1 MTVNKVINIKSII
14 TIVYTIILMVLFKNF
29 FEFWS
34 IFIPSTTGVIILQW
48 LIESITYKK
57 IGIQAKTPIIMLN
70 VLILIVV
77 TSTIGLW
84 MLAFDTFAND
94 LSPLLTMEYYSSNS
108 ALLYVMP
115 YYLINVIFIIYL
127 LAKKKTE

>member
-1 MTVNKVINIKSII
+1 MAVKNVINIKSII

-29 FEFWS
+29 FEFLS
-34 IFIPSTTGVIILQW
+34 IFIPSTIGVIILQW

-57 IGIQAKTPIIMLN
+57 IGIQAKTPIILLN

-94 LSPLLTMEYYSSNS
+94 LSPLLTMEYYSSNN

-127 LAKKKTE
+127 LVKKKEE

>member
-34 IFIPSTTGVIILQW
+34 IFIPSTIGVIILQW

-57 IGIQAKTPIIMLN
+57 IGIQAKTPIILLN

>member
-1 MTVNKVINIKSII
+1 MAVKKVINIKSII

-34 IFIPSTTGVIILQW
+34 IFIPSTIGVIILQW

-57 IGIQAKTPIIMLN
+57 IGIQAKTPIILLN

-84 MLAFDTFAND
+84 MLAFNTFAND

>member
-1 MTVNKVINIKSII
+1 MAVNKVINIKSII

-34 IFIPSTTGVIILQW
+34 IFIPSTIGIIILQW

-57 IGIQAKTPIIMLN
+57 IGIQAKTPIILLN

-84 MLAFDTFAND
+84 MLAFNTFAND

>member
-1 MTVNKVINIKSII
+1 MAVKKVINIKSII
-14 TIVYTIILMVLFKNF
+14 TLVYTIILMVLFKNF

-34 IFIPSTTGVIILQW
+34 IFIPSTIGVIILQW
-48 LIESITYKK
+48 LIESITCKK
-57 IGIQAKTPIIMLN
+57 IGIQAKTPIILLN

-84 MLAFDTFAND
+84 MLAFNTFAND

>member
-1 MTVNKVINIKSII
+1 MAVKNVINIKSII

-34 IFIPSTTGVIILQW
+34 IFIPSTIGVIILQW

-57 IGIQAKTPIIMLN
+57 IGIQAKTPIILLN

-94 LSPLLTMEYYSSNS
+94 LSPLLTMEYYSSNN

-127 LAKKKTE
+127 LVKKKEE

>member
-1 MTVNKVINIKSII
+1 MTVNKIINIKNII
-14 TIVYTIILMVLFKNF
+14 TLVYTIILMVLFKNF

-34 IFIPSTTGVIILQW
+34 IFIPSTIGVIILQW

-57 IGIQAKTPIIMLN
+57 IGIQAKTPIILLN

-84 MLAFDTFAND
+84 MLAFNTFAND

>member
-1 MTVNKVINIKSII
+1 MTINKVINIKSII

-34 IFIPSTTGVIILQW
+34 IFIPSTIGIIILQW

-57 IGIQAKTPIIMLN
+57 IGIQAKTPIILLN

-84 MLAFDTFAND
+84 MLAFDTYAND

>member
-1 MTVNKVINIKSII
+1 MAVNKVINIKSII

-34 IFIPSTTGVIILQW
+34 IFIPSTIGVIILQW

-57 IGIQAKTPIIMLN
+57 IGIQAKTPIILLN
-70 VLILIVV
+70 VLILVVV

-84 MLAFDTFAND
+84 MLAFNTFAND

>member
-1 MTVNKVINIKSII
+1 MTVNKVINIKNII
-14 TIVYTIILMVLFKNF
+14 TLVYTIILMVLFKNF

-34 IFIPSTTGVIILQW
+34 IFIPSTIGVIILQW

-57 IGIQAKTPIIMLN
+57 IGIQAKTPIILLN

-108 ALLYVMP
+108 ALLYVIP

>member
-1 MTVNKVINIKSII
+1 MAVNKVINIKSII

-34 IFIPSTTGVIILQW
+34 IFIPSTIGVIILQW

-57 IGIQAKTPIIMLN
+57 IGIQAKTPIILLN

>member
-1 MTVNKVINIKSII
+1 M
-14 TIVYTIILMVLFKNF
+14 
-29 FEFWS
+29 
-34 IFIPSTTGVIILQW
+34 QW

-57 IGIQAKTPIIMLN
+57 IGIQAKTPIILLN

-84 MLAFDTFAND
+84 MLAFNTFAND

-127 LAKKKTE
+127 LAKEKTE